1 MKLKGKKIGLGI
13 TGSFCSFSKVPLII
27 NTLQAEGAEVL
38 PILSSKVQRY
48 DTRFQNSSEFI
59 KSIEELTRNTSI
71 KNIVEAE
78 PVGPKKMVDA
88 MLIAPCTGNT
98 IAKLTYAITDDTVLM
113 ATKSLLR
120 NGYPVVLGI
129 ATNDGLSGSAKN
141 IGMLLNTKNYYFVP
155 FSQDAPIAKPNSLVF
170 HHELVVDTLISA
182 FEGKQLQPL
191 LLPSPT

>member
-27 NTLQAEGAEVL
+27 NALQSEGAEIL
-38 PILSSKVQRY
+38 PILSTKVQKY
-48 DTRFQNSSEFI
+48 DTRFQNSAEFI
-59 KSIEELTRNTSI
+59 KSIEELTGNSSI

-78 PVGPKKMVDA
+78 PVGPQKLVDA

-98 IAKLTYAITDDTVLM
+98 IAKLTYAITDDTILM

-129 ATNDGLSGSAKN
+129 ATNDGLGGSAKN

-155 FSQDAPIAKPNSLVF
+155 FSQDAPLAKPNSLVF
-170 HHELVVDTLISA
+170 HHELVVDSLIAA
-182 FEGKQLQPL
+182 FDGKQLQPL
-191 LLPSPT
+191 LLESPH

>member
-1 MKLKGKKIGLGI
+1 MKLQGKKIGLGI

-27 NTLQAEGAEVL
+27 NALQAEGAEVI

-48 DTRFQNSSEFI
+48 DTRFNKSSEFI
-59 KSIEELTRNTSI
+59 KSIEELTGNTSI

-78 PVGPKKMVDA
+78 PVGPKKLADA

-98 IAKLTYAITDDTVLM
+98 LAKLAYAITDDTVPM

-129 ATNDGLSGSAKN
+129 ATNDGFGGSAKN
-141 IGMLLNTKNYYFVP
+141 IGLLLNTKNYYFVP
-155 FSQDAPIAKPNSLVF
+155 FSQDAPLAKPNSLVF
-170 HHELVVDTLISA
+170 HHDLVVDTLVAA

-191 LLPSPT
+191 VLGSPT

>member
-13 TGSFCSFSKVPLII
+13 TGSYCSFSKVPLII
-27 NTLQAEGAEVL
+27 NALQSEGAEIL
-38 PILSSKVQRY
+38 PILSSKVQNY

-59 KSIEELTRNTSI
+59 KNIEELTGNASI

-78 PVGPKKMVDA
+78 PVGPKKLVDA

-98 IAKLTYAITDDTVLM
+98 LAKLNYAITDDTVLM

-129 ATNDGLSGSAKN
+129 ATNDGLGGSAKN

-155 FSQDAPIAKPNSLVF
+155 FSQDAPLAKPNSLVF
-170 HHELVVDTLISA
+170 HHDLVVDALVAA
-182 FEGKQLQPL
+182 FNGKQLQPVL
-191 LLPSPT
+191 LEAPH

>member
-27 NTLQAEGAEVL
+27 NALQSEGVEIL
-38 PILSSKVQRY
+38 PILSTKVQTY

-59 KSIEELTRNTSI
+59 KSIEELTGNTSI

-88 MLIAPCTGNT
+88 MLITPCTGNT

-129 ATNDGLSGSAKN
+129 ATNDGLGGSAKN

-155 FSQDAPIAKPNSLVF
+155 FSQDAPFAKPNSLVF
-170 HHELVVDTLISA
+170 HHELVVDTLEAA
-182 FEGKQLQPL
+182 FEGKQIQPL
-191 LLPSPT
+191 LLEV

>member
-1 MKLKGKKIGLGI
+1 MRLQGKKIGLGI

-27 NTLQAEGAEVL
+27 SALQAEGAEII
-38 PILSSKVQRY
+38 PILSSKVQSY
-48 DTRFQNSSEFI
+48 DTRFNKSTEFI
-59 KSIEELTRNTSI
+59 QSIEELTGHTAI

-78 PVGPKKMVDA
+78 PVGPKKLVDA

-98 IAKLTYAITDDTVLM
+98 IAKLTYAITDDTILM

-129 ATNDGLSGSAKN
+129 ATNDGLGASAKN

-155 FSQDAPIAKPNSLVF
+155 FSQDAPAAKPNSLVF
-170 HHELVVDTLISA
+170 HHDLVVETIISA
-182 FEGKQLQPL
+182 FTGKQLQPL
-191 LLPSPT
+191 LLSTPT